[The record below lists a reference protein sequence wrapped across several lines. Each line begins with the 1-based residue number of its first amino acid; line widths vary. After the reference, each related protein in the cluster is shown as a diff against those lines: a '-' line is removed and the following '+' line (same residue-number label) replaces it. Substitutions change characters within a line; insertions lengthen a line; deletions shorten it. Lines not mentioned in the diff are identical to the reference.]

1 MTTLTARIF
10 CGDQTLSKEWSNAW
24 IIEEM
29 SWDVSSMSRM
39 RSVVVSI
46 NMIVVIPNK
55 NMCPRDWNKRPLELQ
70 EGARR

>member
-10 CGDQTLSKEWSNAW
+10 CSDQTLSKEGSNAW
-24 IIEEM
+24 IVEEM
-29 SWDVSSMSRM
+29 SWDVNLMSRM

-46 NMIVVIPNK
+46 KMIVMIPNK
-55 NMCPRDWNKRPLELQ
+55 NMCPRDWNKGPLELQ